1 MTKRKSRSSDRQGSK
16 RAKVED
22 KPVLPKS
29 EKDLYTY
36 IIDQLSEFSD
46 EGRDI
51 SQLFLRIPAKKHY
64 PDYFNT
70 IKRPISLH
78 EIREKANKGSYES
91 VDDFLSDV
99 ELMKNNAQTYNDPD
113 SFVYHDAQKLYDYA
127 LEKVDEWKNE
137 AINDY
142 YQTVKAT
149 MLSVIDDLISYKKQ
163 GRQLSDL
170 FMDVPS
176 KKDYPDYYKII
187 KNPSS
192 FNTLRSQVEEGAAKD
207 MNKFLELASVIF
219 SNARQYNEEGS
230 LVYADAEALQKQLNS
245 KVEKALK
252 TLPAEPAGYANWANE
267 SGGTIKLKLKPSS
280 SSTKVKLNLKGRQST
295 EEPEPKKD
303 EAEDQVEEQEEEEE
317 EEEEEQEQ
325 EQPEEDEEE
334 EYKEEGEG
342 EEMEEGEDD
351 ENRDG
356 ELADG
361 DTGDEE
367 QEEKED
373 PRKNVVDEVRHREE
387 GKNENDALI
396 KSMSISS
403 VIPASSRYQ
412 QQRGIYPAPN
422 VADMFQV
429 VVPASRKLTV
439 QSHAFSLPSYHHT
452 ININMNLHESLHGRH
467 HSLSLVHNSRRVQP
481 ISSSSTNPWADQ
493 TKPIRNRFELRLVPG
508 LNHIEVIATA
518 VAPHSTA
525 RGAPVRQASAM
536 PQSYA
541 GELSGG
547 ELEKFTV
554 WITLAK

>member
-1 MTKRKSRSSDRQGSK
+1 M
-16 RAKVED
+16 
-22 KPVLPKS
+22 LPKS
-29 EKDLYTY
+29 EKDLYTF
-36 IIDQLSEFSD
+36 IIDQLSQFSD

-64 PDYFNT
+64 PDYFNA
-70 IKRPISLH
+70 IKKPISLY

-91 VDDFLSDV
+91 VDEFLSDV

-127 LEKVDEWKNE
+127 HEKVDEWKNE

-142 YQTVKAT
+142 YQTLKAT

-176 KKDYPDYYKII
+176 KKDYPDYYTII

-230 LVYADAEALQKQLNS
+230 LVYADAGALQKQLNS

-252 TLPAEPAGYANWANE
+252 TLPAEPAGYSNWADESE

-280 SSTKVKLNLKGRQST
+280 SSTKVKLNLKGRTQST

-303 EAEDQVEEQEEEEE
+303 EPEEQVEEEEE
-317 EEEEEQEQ
+317 DEGEEEEQEPD
-325 EQPEEDEEE
+325 QPEEDEDEEEE
-334 EYKEEGEG
+334 EYKEDGEG
-342 EEMEEGEDD
+342 EEMEEGEDE
-351 ENRDG
+351 ENRG
-356 ELADG
+356 EEVGEA

-367 QEEKED
+367 QEEEKVD
-373 PRKNVVDEVRHREE
+373 PRKNVVDEVRHREGGE
-387 GKNENDALI
+387 NENNALI

-429 VVPASRKLTV
+429 IVPASRKLTV